1 MIGDQFMN
9 LYLQKFYPSIGPIEA
24 FDLWWSVFVFENIGK
39 IFKGGPKQTFQN
51 LHCLVSRLL
60 CNVLI
65 MYKAAKNP
73 EFLGYRG
80 KHFPGWYTNFFK
92 INA

>member
-1 MIGDQFMN
+1 MN
-9 LYLQKFYPSIGPIEA
+9 LYLQKFYPSIGPHEA
-24 FDLWWSVFVFENIGK
+24 FDLWWSVFVFENLGK
-39 IFKGGPKQTFQN
+39 ISKVGSKQNFYK
-51 LHCLVSRLL
+51 LRFLVSRLL

-80 KHFPGWYTNFFK
+80 KSFPG
-92 INA
+92 